1 MMILADFG
9 TDISWN
15 GSETELTTVTGDENI
30 IQSVTNRLN
39 TDYNEL
45 DWVYSNYGCNY
56 RQFLGVKV
64 TDTALEFIKN
74 SIKKSL
80 DEEER
85 IDSYDLELSYLDGKI
100 NIVLNIDGTEF
111 EVNLEE

>member
-1 MMILADFG
+1 MVDFG
-9 TDISWN
+9 TDLNWN

-30 IQSVTNRLN
+30 LQSVKNRLN
-39 TDYNEL
+39 TNYEELNWIYN
-45 DWVYSNYGCNY
+45 NYGCNY

-85 IDSYDLELSYLDGKI
+85 IDSYDLELSYIDGKI
-100 NIVLNIDGTEF
+100 NIILNIEGTELNF
-111 EVNLEE
+111 DLEE

>member
-1 MMILADFG
+1 MADFG
-9 TDISWN
+9 TDLNWN
-15 GSETELTTVTGDENI
+15 GSETELTTVTGDDNI

-39 TDYNEL
+39 TDYDEL
-45 DWVYSNYGCNY
+45 NWIYNQYGCNY
-56 RQFLGVKV
+56 KQFLGSRA
-64 TDTALEFIKN
+64 TDTSLEFIKN

-85 IDSYDLELSYLDGKI
+85 IDGYDLELSYMDGKI
-100 NIVLNIDGTEF
+100 NIILNIDGTEF